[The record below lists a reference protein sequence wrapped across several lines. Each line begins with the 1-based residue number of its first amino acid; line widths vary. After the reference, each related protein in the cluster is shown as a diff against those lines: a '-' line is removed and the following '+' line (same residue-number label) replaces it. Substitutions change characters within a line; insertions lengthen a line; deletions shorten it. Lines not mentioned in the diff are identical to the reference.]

1 MRHLGRFQQRA
12 GRVGWRPV
20 LASALLLAG
29 GPGKQLCCAPLESFS
44 AKPASAAAHVQPSQ
58 DHVPLAAAERF
69 LQVAPAHAQRV
80 LVAEPQAR
88 PLGQAQPAF
97 ADEFDQIVLREKGPQ
112 AWEAARIR
120 LEPILAKK
128 VAALDR
134 IYHLSESQKQKL
146 TLAGEGDI
154 SRLDGRI
161 NAGRK
166 NYATSRRVENAG
178 GGVII
183 WYAHNPELAAL
194 RSAVESGPFG
204 EQSLFAKTQKTVLT
218 TEQIKKEEGLQQL
231 AAQSTKK
238 ISLDNV
244 ASLHTAGRFRL
255 NAQRIAWRPD
265 HNEVGLFEF
274 DKALQLRAADDF
286 RLLRTV
292 GESHQVAGFD
302 FSPRGDLVA
311 IGDNSSKAFLV
322 NLSSGKEIPLDTG
335 NRQPSVRFSPDGKF
349 LVTGG
354 YGNRAILWSAQS
366 GERLGN
372 LETGPVTGGLTPVF
386 SPDGKILAVGNRNN
400 SSVCLFDVATR
411 RLLRALPSEMSQ
423 ELEFDP
429 TGQRLAITHVN
440 GKLSV
445 WNVQSGKL
453 HKLGRWTAEELYSVD
468 WSPDGTLIATSGRNT
483 WLTIWRADDLRI
495 LKEIEAPDWV
505 PCVRFNPEGT
515 RLVYAGGAA
524 TPGGERSIE
533 VLAVP

>member
-1 MRHLGRFQQRA
+1 
-12 GRVGWRPV
+12 

-29 GPGKQLCCAPLESFS
+29 GPGKESCGAPLESS
-44 AKPASAAAHVQPSQ
+44 LVKPSAAAHAKPSQ
-58 DHVPLAAAERF
+58 DHEALAAAECF
-69 LQVAPAHAQRV
+69 LQAAAALAQRV
-80 LVAEPQAR
+80 LVAEPQAG

-112 AWEAARIR
+112 AWEAARSR
-120 LEPILAKK
+120 LEAILAKK
-128 VAALDR
+128 VAGLDR

-146 TLAGEGDI
+146 NLAGEGDI

-161 NAGRK
+161 NVGRK
-166 NYATSRRVENAG
+166 NYATSRREKRAG
-178 GGVII
+178 NSVII
-183 WYAHNPELAAL
+183 LYADNPELAAL
-194 RSAVESGPFG
+194 RAAVESGPFG
-204 EQSLFAKTQKTVLT
+204 EKSLFAKTQKTVLT
-218 TEQIKKEEGLQQL
+218 SEQIETEERLQQL
-231 AAQSTKK
+231 AVRSTKR

-244 ASLHTAGRFRL
+244 ASLHSAGRFRL
-255 NAQRIAWRPD
+255 DAQRINWRPD
-265 HNEVGLFEF
+265 NNEVGLFEF
-274 DKALQLRAADDF
+274 DKALQIRAADDF
-286 RLLRTV
+286 RLLRTL
-292 GESHQVAGFD
+292 GESHKVAGFD
-302 FSPRGDLVA
+302 FSPRGDLIA
-311 IGDNSSKAFLV
+311 IGDNSTKAFLI
-322 NLSSGKEIPLDTG
+322 NLSTGKEIPLDTG
-335 NRQPSVRFSPDGKF
+335 NRQPPVRFSPDGK
-349 LVTGG
+349 LLATGG
-354 YGNRAILWSAQS
+354 YGNRAILWSAES

-400 SSVCLFDVATR
+400 SSVCLFDVFTR

-423 ELEFDP
+423 ELKVDS

-468 WSPDGTLIATSGRNT
+468 WSPDGTVIATSGRNT

-524 TPGGERSIE
+524 TPGGERYIE